1 MLLGTMV
8 AFSSVYGILFTI
20 SSFFKSFPIH
30 IGFSL
35 LTITIPLLLLFVT
48 VKKKIKEM
56 DKEDEENKVDKEN
69 DENKFVEKVEE
80 NKAIKEDKEKKEKEQ
95 NQEYKEKTLSNYILE
110 LIIAIKHGDKG
121 IVQCEIDE
129 VNDIIKK
136 YFKSEEEQKKALELF
151 LREIR
156 TKKKDIRDICYKI
169 HSLLYSE
176 KKERKIDIIIDLLSI
191 AYADEEFLNRES
203 SVIYS
208 IAKKL
213 YIEKEEYS
221 DIIMDFELRNKQK
234 YNTESLFKYSILILF
249 AEVLSADNKQWNS
262 KLNYVKYAI
271 HRYYK
276 TDNEQKIALKK
287 FLFIINNKDKYI
299 PKANY
304 DFLKANLNDV
314 AKTELIM
321 ELLAV
326 VYADGTMYN
335 REKEII
341 NKIVEN
347 LGIEHDDFVR
357 IQEIFKKKQQQ
368 NHYKEKKHQS
378 SNSNYSNRQ
387 GKEDYQKEE
396 SNSNNQRNH
405 YQSKGWMSGKEAY
418 DILGVDMSVSDAEV
432 KKAYRA
438 MAIKYHPDNAA
449 KLGEEA
455 IRQATETMKL
465 INAAWD
471 TVRTARGMK

>member
-1 MLLGTMV
+1 MSILL
-8 AFSSVYGILFTI
+8 
-20 SSFFKSFPIH
+20 
-30 IGFSL
+30 SL
-35 LTITIPLLLLFVT
+35 LCPFAALGNLFAVVGIFYSIFNDISTITKGLLILPVSIPALLLSIKVGNKIDELEREDNIEKRKENHEE
-48 VKKKIKEM
+48 KKNDDTLKEIRERNIYNEIIALIATIKKS
-56 DKEDEENKVDKEN
+56 DKE
-69 DENKFVEKVEE
+69 
-80 NKAIKEDKEKKEKEQ
+80 
-95 NQEYKEKTLSNYILE
+95 LM
-110 LIIAIKHGDKG
+110 
-121 IVQCEIDE
+121 QCELDK
-129 VNDIIKK
+129 VNEIIKK

-151 LREIR
+151 HWKLGTTKTDINTCCKKINESLYTNTNKRER
-156 TKKKDIRDICYKI
+156 
-169 HSLLYSE
+169 
-176 KKERKIDIIIDLLSI
+176 KKEIIQDLLSV

-368 NHYKEKKHQS
+368 NHYKEKEHQS
-378 SNSNYSNRQ
+378 SNSNYSNSQ

-405 YQSKGWMSGKEAY
+405 YQSKGLMSGKEAY

-465 INAAWD
+465 INIAWE
-471 TVRTARGMK
+471 VVKEARRIK